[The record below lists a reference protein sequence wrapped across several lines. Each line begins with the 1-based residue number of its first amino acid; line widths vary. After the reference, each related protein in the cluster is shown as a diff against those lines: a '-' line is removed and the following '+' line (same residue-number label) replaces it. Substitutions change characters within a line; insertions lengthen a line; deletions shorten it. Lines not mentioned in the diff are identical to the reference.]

1 MIEVRNVHFR
11 YQHGEEGAGLSGVD
25 LHAAAG
31 EVIVVTG
38 SSGCGKTTLTRLVN
52 GLIPHFFEGD
62 LSGEASVAGRVV
74 ADTPPAEAADVV
86 GSVFQ
91 NPRSQFFTVDV
102 GSELAFAA
110 ENLGQDRDE
119 ILARVTE
126 SAQQLGLDAFMDRS
140 IFQLSGG
147 QKQKVACGS
156 VWVSRPPR
164 PRAGRAVLQ
173 PGRRHH
179 RRPAWPDRRMEGR
192 RLHGRRGRAPPALP
206 PRPRR
211 PLAAHGAG
219 ADHPRVQCRRD
230 GSDGR
235 RDGRLLRVTLSAP
248 AASAPTGTCRGVRT
262 GDRRSHRLRQDLS
275 RGEGSRPRHP
285 LAHVAPPWHRR
296 DHRPPT
302 VRASRRSPALSWVS
316 IRRRRGILTIDGD
329 RRGRKARLATSFLVM
344 QDVNHQLFTE
354 SVTEE
359 IRLSAPD
366 ADDAQIAAILAGLDL
381 TAVAE
386 RHPMSLSGGQKQRV
400 AIAAAVASDADVVI
414 FDEPTSGLDLAH
426 MAEVAARLEELVAA
440 GRLVIVVTHDDELV
454 EACADYVVRLDGGQ
468 VVSSGP
474 LTRQR
479 RDDDGS
485 DVAA

>member
-1 MIEVRNVHFR
+1 
-11 YQHGEEGAGLSGVD
+11 
-25 LHAAAG
+25 
-31 EVIVVTG
+31 
-38 SSGCGKTTLTRLVN
+38 
-52 GLIPHFFEGD
+52 
-62 LSGEASVAGRVV
+62 
-74 ADTPPAEAADVV
+74 
-86 GSVFQ
+86 
-91 NPRSQFFTVDV
+91 
-102 GSELAFAA
+102 
-110 ENLGQDRDE
+110 
-119 ILARVTE
+119 
-126 SAQQLGLDAFMDRS
+126 
-140 IFQLSGG
+140 
-147 QKQKVACGS
+147 
-156 VWVSRPPR
+156 
-164 PRAGRAVLQ
+164 
-173 PGRRHH
+173 
-179 RRPAWPDRRMEGR
+179 
-192 RLHGRRGRAPPALP
+192 
-206 PRPRR
+206 
-211 PLAAHGAG
+211 
-219 ADHPRVQCRRD
+219 
-230 GSDGR
+230 
-235 RDGRLLRVTLSAP
+235 
-248 AASAPTGTCRGVRT
+248 
-262 GDRRSHRLRQDLS
+262 
-275 RGEGSRPRHP
+275 
-285 LAHVAPPWHRR
+285 
-296 DHRPPT
+296 
-302 VRASRRSPALSWVS
+302 
-316 IRRRRGILTIDGD
+316 
-329 RRGRKARLATSFLVM
+329 M

>member
-126 SAQQLGLDAFMDRS
+126 SARQLGLDAFMDRS

-156 VWVSRPPR
+156 VWVSRPRVLVLDEPSSNLDAATIADLR
-164 PRAGRAVLQ
+164 GLIAGWKGAGCTVVVAE
-173 PGRRHH
+173 H
-179 RRPAWPDRRMEGR
+179 
-192 RLHGRRGRAPPALP
+192 RLHYLQGLADRWLLMEQGQITREFSAAEMAAMDAATAASFGLRSPHPLPAPQP
-206 PRPRR
+206 
-211 PLAAHGAG
+211 
-219 ADHPRVQCRRD
+219 
-230 GSDGR
+230 
-235 RDGRLLRVTLSAP
+235 AP
-248 AASAPTGTCRGVRT
+248 AAASGPEIVDLTGFVKTYPGAKAPALDIPSLT
-262 GDRRSHRLRQDLS
+262 L
-275 RGEGSRPRHP
+275 PRHGT
-285 LAHVAPPWHRR
+285 VAITGPNGAGKS
-296 DHRPPT
+296 T
-302 VRASRRSPALSWVS
+302 LTRALVGLDKKAP
-316 IRRRRGILTIDGD
+316 GILTIDGD

>member
-156 VWVSRPPR
+156 VWVSRPRVLVLDEPSSNLDAATIADLR
-164 PRAGRAVLQ
+164 GLIAGWKGAGCTVVVAE
-173 PGRRHH
+173 H
-179 RRPAWPDRRMEGR
+179 
-192 RLHGRRGRAPPALP
+192 RLHYLQGLADRWLLMENGQITREFSAADMSAMDAATAASFGLRSPHPLP
-206 PRPRR
+206 PPQ
-211 PLAAHGAG
+211 PLAAPAGEDVVELTGFVKTYPGAKAPALDIASLTLPRHGTVAITGPNGAG
-219 ADHPRVQCRRD
+219 KSTLTRALVGLDKKAPGILAIDGARRD
-230 GSDGR
+230 
-235 RDGRLLRVTLSAP
+235 
-248 AASAPTGTCRGVRT
+248 
-262 GDRRSHRLRQDLS
+262 
-275 RGEGSRPRHP
+275 
-285 LAHVAPPWHRR
+285 
-296 DHRPPT
+296 
-302 VRASRRSPALSWVS
+302 
-316 IRRRRGILTIDGD
+316 
-329 RRGRKARLATSFLVM
+329 RKARLATSFLVM

-366 ADDAQIAAILAGLDL
+366 ADDAHLATILAGLDL

-454 EACADYVVRLDGGQ
+454 EACADYLVRLEGGR
-468 VVSSGP
+468 VVSAGP
-474 LTRQR
+474 LLRE
-479 RDDDGS
+479 GAS
-485 DVAA
+485 GEAA